1 LLVLLNASAASVK
14 QQIKSRRHSVLKQRV
29 ITAVLLV
36 AVLLSVLLLLPPLA
50 AVSLFSLIIIAGAWE
65 WAGFIRSESL
75 AVRIAFTLLVA
86 ALLWFAYPFV
96 LQVDLLRGVLLV
108 ALVWWLVALAW
119 VCIAPLAVAPWS
131 AALAGVLALVP
142 AWMALVY
149 LCLAVPNGRIWA
161 LFTLALTWAADTGA
175 FFAGRFFGK
184 TPLAPRVSPKKTWE
198 GVLGGLLLSGA
209 VGVLGAHLFA
219 VPIGIFVGLCIAVAA
234 ISIVGDLAESML
246 KRAVGLK
253 DSGWLFPGH
262 GGVLDRI
269 DSVTAA
275 APALLFGA
283 LVMGIVV

>member
-1 LLVLLNASAASVK
+1 M
-14 QQIKSRRHSVLKQRV
+14 LKQRV

-36 AVLLSVLLLLPPLA
+36 AVLLGVLLLMPPVA
-50 AVSLFSLIIIAGAWE
+50 AVVLFSLIILAGAWE
-65 WAGFIRSESL
+65 WAGFIRSDSK
-75 AVRIAFTLLVA
+75 AVRLAFTSV
-86 ALLWFAYPFV
+86 
-96 LQVDLLRGVLLV
+96 V
-108 ALVWWLVALAW
+108 ALALWGAYQYALDAPTLRIVLWVALAW
-119 VCIAPLAVAPWS
+119 WLLALAWICAAPLAVTPWS
-131 AALAGVLALVP
+131 AALAGLMALVP

-149 LCLAVPNGRIWA
+149 MCSAVPNGRRWA

-175 FFAGRFFGK
+175 FFAGRKLGR

-198 GVLGGLLLSGA
+198 GVAGGLLLSGA
-209 VGVLGAHLFA
+209 TGALGAQFFG
-219 VPIGIFVGLCIAVAA
+219 VPFGWFVLLCAGVAA

-275 APALLFGA
+275 APALLLG
-283 LVMGIVV
+283 LLLLGIVS